1 MKITMTFKVF
11 ALLLALLSLPS
22 AFAQVVTQANL
33 ATLQPL
39 ISRDSKGFLSCGVR
53 ALVTYST
60 PNFVDAYDFSLVID
74 AEMFRG
80 ILKSG
85 KLRMSTADLAK
96 GKQFTAAV
104 VPAPVNFWI
113 SKETDG
119 IAISPKK
126 IVPALTTG
134 YIMGSADFAQTS
146 QGIMDITEGLNMQ
159 FVTRYKNEPLDR
171 VIAFSAVMPEH
182 EMKPLSACIH
192 GLLNRMKETL
202 K

>member
-1 MKITMTFKVF
+1 MKVTMTFKVF
-11 ALLLALLSLPS
+11 TLLLAVLSLPLAS
-22 AFAQVVTQANL
+22 AQAVIQANL

-39 ISRDSKGFLSCGVR
+39 ISRDNKGFSSCGVR

-60 PNFVDAYDFSLVID
+60 PNFIDAYDFSLVID
-74 AEMFRG
+74 AKTFEG

-85 KLRMSTADLAK
+85 KLRMSTADRAK

-104 VPAPVNFWI
+104 MPAPVNFWI

-119 IAISPKK
+119 TAISPQK
-126 IVPALTTG
+126 IVSAHTPG
-134 YIMGSADFAQTS
+134 YIMGLADFAQTS

-159 FVTRYKNEPLDR
+159 FVTRYKSEPLDK
-171 VIAFSAVMPEH
+171 VIAFSVVMPEH
-182 EMKPLSACIH
+182 EMKPLSACLD
-192 GLLNRMKETL
+192 GLLNRMQETL